1 MTIMNSCMK
10 KYKGL
15 APAGMKEG
23 EYYLILPKPTEDY
36 ATIQWAFIR
45 RTELARGVEIY
56 IHIGQW
62 KSGNVFTSRHYYD
75 EYWLNSYVI
84 VPISKRVH

>member
-1 MTIMNSCMK
+1 MK

-15 APAGMKEG
+15 ALAGMKEG
-23 EYYLILPKPTEDY
+23 EYYLILPKSTEDY
-36 ATIQWAFIR
+36 TTIKWAFIR
-45 RTELARGVEIY
+45 RAVLMGGVEIY
-56 IHIGQW
+56 IHVGQW

-84 VPISKRVH
+84 VPAGQRVH